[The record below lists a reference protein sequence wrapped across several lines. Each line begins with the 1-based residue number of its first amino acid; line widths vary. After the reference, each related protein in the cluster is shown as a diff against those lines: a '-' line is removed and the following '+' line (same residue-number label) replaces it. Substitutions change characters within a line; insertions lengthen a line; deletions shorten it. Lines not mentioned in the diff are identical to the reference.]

1 MINKQFME
9 ITNNRKIIDGKVY
22 VLCKC
27 FCGDEKWFSERLIKT
42 KGVNSCGCL
51 GTVPYSIELTD
62 EFLVSTEPQVA
73 KLLLEFNGMKK
84 EEVEKYYKEFRK
96 RYLEDKTWI

>member
-9 ITNNRKIIDGKVY
+9 ITNKKKIIDGKVY

-27 FCGDEKWFSERLIKT
+27 FCGDEKWFSERLIKA

-51 GTVPYSIELTD
+51 GTVPYSTELTD
-62 EFLVSTEPQVA
+62 EFLVSTEPQIA
-73 KLLLEFNGMKK
+73 KLLLEFTPNNPVKLPNNLTFSGL
-84 EEVEKYYKEFRK
+84 VIYS
-96 RYLEDKTWI
+96 L

>member
-1 MINKQFME
+1 ME
-9 ITNNRKIIDGKVY
+9 ITNKRKIIDGKAY
-22 VLCKC
+22 ILCKS
-27 FCGDEKWFSERLIKT
+27 FCGDETRFPERLIKA

-51 GTVPYSIELTD
+51 GTVPYSTKLTD
-62 EFLVSTEPQVA
+62 EFLVSTEPQIA

-84 EEVEKYYKEFRK
+84 EEVENYYKEFRK